1 MSLKEV
7 KFTERAKLL
16 KILIFRE
23 YILHFS
29 VVVVVVVLNINA
41 VDKEKMGQKINLI
54 QYIFSK
60 KDLSYAKQA
69 HYKTEV

>member
-23 YILHFS
+23 YILNFS
-29 VVVVVVVLNINA
+29 VVVVVVLNINA